1 MKVTVKIEP
10 NCRRILEIEVPGDD
24 IETEIKNQL
33 FDYRSRAKIPGF
45 RPGKAPLELVKS
57 RFIDSIKADAIE
69 TVLPKALSDAIRQEN
84 LHPIGEPVLSD
95 IDFGDGKPLKFK
107 ARIEIRPEMK
117 IKDYKGLKLERKVR
131 QITDADIDESLKQL
145 QKRYAEYF
153 PVDRKC
159 HDNDLVV
166 VDLIKKYDKLK
177 KIKEDKIE
185 NLEIDLENEQVLK
198 EFKEG
203 LRGMGVGEMKEIEV
217 KYPEDYEDQNLAG
230 NEARYMA
237 VIKEVKEKK
246 LPELNDEFAKNFAQ
260 LDSFEELK
268 KKLRESLERKAEED
282 ADQALKSD
290 IIGRITKSN
299 RFEVPESMIERY
311 LQAVTEDFKKR
322 YKEVDE
328 LQLRQSYRPVGEDT
342 IRWQLIFREIAEI
355 EKLTID
361 EKDRSEWVKQFAR
374 SFNMSE
380 EAARESLGKAGKF
393 EDIDDILLEKKVL
406 DFIKENSKISS

>member
-1 MKVTVKIEP
+1 LKVTVKTEP

-69 TVLPKALSDAIRQEN
+69 TVLPRALGDAIRQEN
-84 LHPIGEPVLSD
+84 LRPIGEPILSD

-107 ARIEIRPEMK
+107 ARLEIRPEMK

-131 QITDADIDESLKQL
+131 QIADADIDESLKQL

-153 PVDRKC
+153 PVERKC
-159 HDNDLVV
+159 HDNDMVV

-217 KYPEDYEDQNLAG
+217 KYPDDYEDQNLAG

-246 LPELNDEFAKNFAQ
+246 LPELNDDFAKNFGK
-260 LDSFEELK
+260 LENFEELK
-268 KKLRESLERKAEED
+268 KKLRESLERKARDD
-282 ADQALKSD
+282 AEQALKGD
-290 IIGRITKSN
+290 IIGKITKSN
-299 RFEVPESMIERY
+299 RFEVPESMIEKY
-311 LQAVTEDFKKR
+311 LQSVTEDFKKR

-393 EDIDDILLEKKVL
+393 DDIDDILLEKKVL
-406 DFIKENSKISS
+406 DFIKENSKITS

>member
-1 MKVTVKIEP
+1 MKVTVKTEP

-69 TVLPKALSDAIRQEN
+69 TVLPRALGDAIRQEN
-84 LHPIGEPVLSD
+84 LRPIGEPILSD

-107 ARIEIRPEMK
+107 ARLEIRPEMK

-131 QITDADIDESLKQL
+131 QIADADIDESLKQL

-153 PVDRKC
+153 PVERKC
-159 HDNDLVV
+159 HDNDMVV

-217 KYPEDYEDQNLAG
+217 KYPDDYEDQNLAG

-246 LPELNDEFAKNFAQ
+246 LPELNDDFAKNFGK
-260 LDSFEELK
+260 LENFEELK
-268 KKLRESLERKAEED
+268 KKLRESLERKARDD
-282 ADQALKSD
+282 AEQALKGD
-290 IIGRITKSN
+290 IIGKITKSN
-299 RFEVPESMIERY
+299 RFEVPESMIEKY
-311 LQAVTEDFKKR
+311 LQSVTEDFKKR

-393 EDIDDILLEKKVL
+393 DDIDDILLEKKVL
-406 DFIKENSKISS
+406 DFIKENSKITS